1 MPSKPPI
8 LYPLKPHDMRN
19 SIFTLLLFFC
29 LQAFGQNAAFDK
41 IDHFLTELNQKHNF
55 SGSVLV
61 AWKGQVFKKG
71 YGFSDRDN
79 KTAFTPQ
86 TISCIGSVTKQFTGA
101 AILKLEMMGKLSVQ
115 DPIGKYFPQVPA
127 DKQGIT
133 LHHLL
138 THSAGFPGAI
148 GDDYASVN
156 TADFTKMAME
166 QPLLF
171 KPGSAYEYSNV
182 GYSLLG
188 IIVEQVSKEPYEV
201 FLNKN
206 LFKPAGMSQT
216 GYVLPKFKSEQVA
229 TGYRGER
236 NWGKINEK
244 NWASDGPYWHL
255 RANGGILSTV
265 EEMYKWHQAL
275 LGDKILNQAAKTKY
289 YGRHIEEGEG
299 AGSYYGYGWAIFPT
313 PRQTTLIAHNGGNG
327 IYFCDFLRYVDEDLT
342 VILMTNATRREYH
355 NLATQC
361 ARACI
366 LPDFVPEIKINDM
379 SKAVSPGQSPHDDL
393 INGFLSAITSEDEAK
408 IKAMI
413 DNSFAP
419 GFKEDFPMDQHLKV
433 LKKLGGN
440 VKKLELA
447 TINVTDQGLFL
458 HFTDSPLRIEME
470 LNGGKIAG
478 VMVEN

>member
-1 MPSKPPI
+1 MKI
-8 LYPLKPHDMRN
+8 NFLAL
-19 SIFTLLLFFC
+19 LLLFCFH
-29 LQAFGQNAAFDK
+29 LSGQNPAFDK
-41 IDHFLTELNQKHNF
+41 IDRFLSELNQQHNF

-71 YGFSDRDN
+71 YGLSDREA

-86 TISCIGSVTKQFTGA
+86 TISCVGSVTKQFTGA
-101 AILKLEMMGKLSVQ
+101 AILKLEMMGKLKVE
-115 DPIGKYFPQVPA
+115 DPISKYFPNVPA

-148 GDDYASVN
+148 GDDYTSIS
-156 TADFTKMAME
+156 TKEFVKLAMN

-171 KPGSAYEYSNV
+171 IPGKAYEYSNV
-182 GYSLLG
+182 GFSLLG
-188 IIVEQVSKEPYEV
+188 IILEQVTKEPYEA
-201 FLNKN
+201 FLNKQ
-206 LFKPAGMSQT
+206 LFKPAGMTQT
-216 GYVLPKFKSEQVA
+216 GYVLPDWKSANVA

-255 RANGGILSTV
+255 RANGGILSNV
-265 EEMYKWHQAL
+265 EELYKWHQAL
-275 LGDKILNQAAKTKY
+275 LGEKILSKEAKAKY

-342 VILMTNATRREYH
+342 VIFLTNATKREYQE
-355 NLATQC
+355 LATQC

-366 LPDFVPEIKINDM
+366 LPDFVPALNIKDP
-379 SKAVSPGQSPHDDL
+379 SKAVPVGQSQYDDL
-393 INGFLSAITSEDEAK
+393 AKSFLLAIGSGDETA
-408 IKAMI
+408 IKAMM
-413 DNSFAP
+413 DSHFAP

-433 LKKLGGN
+433 LTKLGGN

-447 TINVTDQGLFL
+447 TINATEQGLTL
-458 HFTDSPLRIEME
+458 QFTDSPLTIEVE

-478 VMVEN
+478 IMVEN

>member
-1 MPSKPPI
+1 MKI
-8 LYPLKPHDMRN
+8 HFLAL
-19 SIFTLLLFFC
+19 LLLFCFH
-29 LQAFGQNAAFDK
+29 LSGQNPAFDK
-41 IDHFLTELNQKHNF
+41 IDRFLSELNQQHNF

-61 AWKGQVFKKG
+61 SWKGQVFKKG
-71 YGFSDRDN
+71 YGLSDREA

-101 AILKLEMMGKLSVQ
+101 AILKLEMMGKLKVE
-115 DPIGKYFPQVPA
+115 DPISKYFPNVPT

-148 GDDYASVN
+148 GDDYASITGEEFV
-156 TADFTKMAME
+156 KMAMN

-171 KPGSAYEYSNV
+171 MPGKAYEYSNV
-182 GYSLLG
+182 GFSLLG
-188 IIVEQVSKEPYEV
+188 IILEQITKEPYEA
-201 FLNKN
+201 FLNKY
-206 LFKPAGMSQT
+206 LFKPAGMTQT
-216 GYVLPKFKSEQVA
+216 GYVLPDWKSANVA

-244 NWASDGPYWHL
+244 NWAKDGPYWHL
-255 RANGGILSTV
+255 RANGGILSNV
-265 EEMYKWHQAL
+265 EELYKWHQAL
-275 LGDKILNQAAKTKY
+275 LGEKILSKEAKAKY

-342 VILMTNATRREYH
+342 VILLTNATKREYQQ
-355 NLATQC
+355 LATQC

-366 LPDFVPEIKINDM
+366 LPDFLPELKINDP
-379 SKAVSPGQSPHDDL
+379 SKAKPVDAAQYDGLVKSFIQ
-393 INGFLSAITSEDEAK
+393 AISSGDETT

-413 DNSFAP
+413 DSLFAP

-433 LKKLGGN
+433 LTRLGGN

-447 TINVTDQGLFL
+447 TINATEQGLTL
-458 HFTDSPLRIEME
+458 QFTDSPLTIEME

-478 VMVEN
+478 IMVEN

>member
-1 MPSKPPI
+1 MTKSNFMK
-8 LYPLKPHDMRN
+8 LHFLAL
-19 SIFTLLLFFC
+19 LLLFCFH
-29 LQAFGQNAAFDK
+29 LSGQNPAFDK
-41 IDHFLTELNQKHNF
+41 IDRFLSELNQQHNF

-71 YGFSDRDN
+71 YGLSDREA

-86 TISCIGSVTKQFTGA
+86 TISCVGSVTKQFTGA
-101 AILKLEMMGKLSVQ
+101 AILKLEMMGKLKVE
-115 DPIGKYFPQVPA
+115 DPISKYFPNVPA

-148 GDDYASVN
+148 GDDYASISTEEFV
-156 TADFTKMAME
+156 KMAMN
-166 QPLLF
+166 QPLLSS
-171 KPGSAYEYSNV
+171 PGKTYEYSNV
-182 GYSLLG
+182 GFSLLG
-188 IIVEQVSKEPYEV
+188 IILEQVTKEPYEA
-201 FLNKN
+201 FLNKQ
-206 LFKPAGMSQT
+206 LFKPAGMTQT
-216 GYVLPKFKSEQVA
+216 GYVLPDWKSANVA

-255 RANGGILSTV
+255 RANGGILSNV
-265 EEMYKWHQAL
+265 EELYKWHQAL
-275 LGDKILNQAAKTKY
+275 LGEKILSKEAKAKY

-342 VILMTNATRREYH
+342 VIFLTNAAKREYQE
-355 NLATQC
+355 LATQC

-366 LPDFVPEIKINDM
+366 LPDFEPALNIKDP
-379 SKAVSPGQSPHDDL
+379 SKAVPVGQSQYDDL
-393 INGFLSAITSEDEAK
+393 AKSFLLAIGSGDETA
-408 IKAMI
+408 IKAMM
-413 DNSFAP
+413 DSHFAP

-433 LKKLGGN
+433 LTKLGGN

-447 TINVTDQGLFL
+447 TINATEQGLTL
-458 HFTDSPLRIEME
+458 QFTNSPLTIEVE

-478 VMVEN
+478 IMVEN

>member
-1 MPSKPPI
+1 MK
-8 LYPLKPHDMRN
+8 N
-19 SIFTLLLFFC
+19 TIFTLLLFLC

-41 IDHFLTELNQKHNF
+41 IDRFLTELNQNHNF

-71 YGFSDRDN
+71 YGYGEREN
-79 KTAFTPQ
+79 KIAFTPQ

-115 DPIGKYFPQVPA
+115 DPISKYFPNVPA
-127 DKQGIT
+127 DKQSIT

-148 GDDYASVN
+148 GDDYASINAEAFVK
-156 TADFTKMAME
+156 TAMDY
-166 QPLLF
+166 PLVF

-188 IIVEQVSKEPYEV
+188 IIVEQVSKESYEV

-206 LFKPAGMSQT
+206 LFKPAGMTQT
-216 GYVLPKFKSEQVA
+216 GYVIPKWKAENVA

-255 RANGGILSTV
+255 RANGGILSNV

-275 LGDKILNQAAKTKY
+275 LGDKILSQAAKTKY

-313 PRQTTLIAHNGGNG
+313 PRKTTLIAHNGGNG
-327 IYFCDFLRYVDEDLT
+327 IYFCDFLRYVDEDVT
-342 VILMTNATRREYH
+342 VIFMTNATQRGYH
-355 NLATQC
+355 DLATQC
-361 ARACI
+361 ARTCL
-366 LPDFVPEIKINDM
+366 LPDFVPQLKVNEVP
-379 SKAVSPGQSPHDDL
+379 KAVQPGESVYDDL
-393 INGFLSAITSEDEAK
+393 VNSFLAAIRTENEDS

-413 DNSFAP
+413 ESSFAP
-419 GFKEDFPMDQHLKV
+419 GFKEDFPMEQHLKV
-433 LKKLGGN
+433 LKRLGGN
-440 VKKLELA
+440 VKKLELK
-447 TINVTDQGLFL
+447 TINLTDRSLLL
-458 HFTDSPLRIEME
+458 HFSDSPLRIEIE
-470 LNGGKIAG
+470 LNGEKIAG
-478 VMVEN
+478 IMVEN

>member
-1 MPSKPPI
+1 MKI
-8 LYPLKPHDMRN
+8 HFLAL
-19 SIFTLLLFFC
+19 LLLFCFH
-29 LQAFGQNAAFDK
+29 LSGQNPAFDK
-41 IDHFLTELNQKHNF
+41 IDHFLSELNQQHNF

-71 YGFSDRDN
+71 YGLSDREA
-79 KTAFTPQ
+79 KTTFTPQ

-101 AILKLEMMGKLSVQ
+101 AILKLEMMGKLKVE
-115 DPIGKYFPQVPA
+115 DPISKYFPNVPA
-127 DKQGIT
+127 DKQAIT

-148 GDDYASVN
+148 GDDYASISGEEFV
-156 TADFTKMAME
+156 KLAMD

-171 KPGSAYEYSNV
+171 NPGKAYEYSNV

-188 IIVEQVSKEPYEV
+188 IILEKVTKEPYEA
-201 FLNKN
+201 FLNKQ
-206 LFKPAGMSQT
+206 LFKPAGLTQT
-216 GYVLPKFKSEQVA
+216 GYVLPDWKSANVA

-265 EEMYKWHQAL
+265 EELYKWHQAL
-275 LGDKILNQAAKTKY
+275 LGDKILSKEAKAKY

-299 AGSYYGYGWAIFPT
+299 SNSYYGYGWAIFST

-327 IYFCDFLRYVDEDLT
+327 IYFCDFLRYIDEDLT

-355 NLATQC
+355 QLATQC

-366 LPDFVPEIKINDM
+366 LPDFVPELKINDS
-379 SKAVSPGQSPHDDL
+379 SKAIPVDQSQYDGL
-393 INGFLSAITSEDEAK
+393 IKNFIRTIGSGDEK
-408 IKAMI
+408 EIKAMI
-413 DNSFAP
+413 DSLFAP
-419 GFKEDFPMDQHLKV
+419 RFKEDFPMEQHLKV
-433 LKKLGGN
+433 LTQLGGE
-440 VKKLELA
+440 VKNLELA
-447 TINVTDQGLFL
+447 TINVHDRG
-458 HFTDSPLRIEME
+458 FTINFTGSPLTIEME
-470 LNGGKIAG
+470 LNEGKIAG
-478 VMVEN
+478 IMVN